1 MATPITSLS
10 DREIRSRLAAVAREA
25 VRSPAIDAVVLFGS
39 RARGDS
45 HPDSDWDVALIAN
58 SDLGHPDMVA
68 ARKRIERLDR
78 HAAFEVWERTTQY
91 LRENGDKSNLTAGA
105 VVTQGVALA
114 GEWPLAR
121 AEKDGRLVMNLDIM
135 RVQQAGVCE
144 FIASGW
150 LAAGM
155 QYGESDPD
163 TRRVSYLSGLA
174 AELLAKDIVASHY
187 VQPVRS
193 HDFFG
198 LADQL
203 EHLPLQEWESVE
215 QRREEIDALREM
227 NGITVKLHLGIYSD
241 HPEEKESLEK
251 GIRRLLLTMKLQAR
265 WLSRCADR
273 GPEWNQA
280 AQDAGRKMLKTAAT
294 LRSMPT
300 DSHHGLLEILPNEVV
315 QSIIEWEANAH
326 GLCGDPVWSGRR
338 PR

>member
-1 MATPITSLS
+1 MATPITGLS

-68 ARKRIERLDR
+68 TRKRIERLDR

-91 LRENGDKSNLTAGA
+91 LRENADKSNLMAGA

-121 AEKDGRLVMNLDIM
+121 AEKDGRLIMDLDIM

-174 AELLAKDIVASHY
+174 AELLAKDIVASHS
-187 VQPVRS
+187 VQPARS
-193 HDFFG
+193 HDLFG

-203 EHLPLQEWESVE
+203 EHLPLQAWESVE
-215 QRREEIDALREM
+215 QRREEVEALREM

-241 HPEEKESLEK
+241 HPAEKESLEK

-273 GPEWNQA
+273 GPDWNQA
-280 AQDAGRKMLKTAAT
+280 ARDAGRKMLKTAAT

-300 DSHHGLLEILPNEVV
+300 DSHHNLLEILPNGVV
-315 QSIIEWEANAH
+315 QSIIDWEANAH